1 MQLLVC
7 NHFFEI
13 NYINFNKWKDVSK
26 YIKFN
31 DSKKLTSMVYPI
43 SKFRKKD
50 FMDFN
55 LVV

>member
-1 MQLLVC
+1 MLVTKDSI
-7 NHFFEI
+7 NKKKFIAI
-13 NYINFNKWKDVSK
+13 NYKWKDVSK